1 MNCNPSLEES
11 SQYLKKVLN
20 EMLNEMVELIGL
32 NDISSLNDYFKDT
45 KRIKELKEK
54 YTNSKNKSSSPV
66 LERGENSENQRVSPN
81 KDAMSF

>member
-1 MNCNPSLEES
+1 
-11 SQYLKKVLN
+11 
-20 EMLNEMVELIGL
+20 MLNEMVELIGL